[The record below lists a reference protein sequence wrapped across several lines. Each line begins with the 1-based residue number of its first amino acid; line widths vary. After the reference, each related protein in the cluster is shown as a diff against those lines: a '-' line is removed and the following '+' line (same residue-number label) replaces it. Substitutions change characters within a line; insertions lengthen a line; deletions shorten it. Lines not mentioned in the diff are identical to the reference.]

1 MGESKVQQCLE
12 EVKEGLANLRAVLEA
27 VQRET
32 DANVAKLARKLLR
45 EKDAELQVLF
55 DKLHNHVAEIYEDI
69 ADSVS

>member
-32 DANVAKLARKLLR
+32 DDNVAKLARKLLR